1 MGTAE
6 VIKTLSSIPIGT
18 LIAWITVIVGIIA
31 TIVMWTIK
39 LYKAIE
45 KTHEINEENLGFR
58 KMVKDHD
65 AQLKLINEKLSCIQE
80 NLSKRDKADLKS
92 MRYSIVR
99 AGEEYISMGK
109 ITIRQLKV
117 LEELFEDY
125 HDKHGNGYVTTL
137 MRKVRALPVI
147 GRLDENDN
155 DIEETDNS
163 E

>member
-1 MGTAE
+1 METKD
-6 VIKTLSSIPIGT
+6 VIQLLSSIPIGAI
-18 LIAWITVIVGIIA
+18 IAWIAVISSFFTIIVA
-31 TIVMWTIK
+31 GTIK
-39 LYKAIE
+39 LYKTFE
-45 KTHEINEENLGFR
+45 KTHEMKEENLEFR

-65 AQLKLINEKLSCIQE
+65 EQLKLMNDKLTCIQE
-80 NLSKRDKADLKS
+80 NLNKRDKADIKS

-99 AGEEYISMGK
+99 AGEEYVSMGK
-109 ITIRQLKV
+109 ITIRQLRA

-155 DIEETDNS
+155 DIEEIDDIK
-163 E
+163 

>member
-45 KTHEINEENLGFR
+45 KTHEIKEENLGFR